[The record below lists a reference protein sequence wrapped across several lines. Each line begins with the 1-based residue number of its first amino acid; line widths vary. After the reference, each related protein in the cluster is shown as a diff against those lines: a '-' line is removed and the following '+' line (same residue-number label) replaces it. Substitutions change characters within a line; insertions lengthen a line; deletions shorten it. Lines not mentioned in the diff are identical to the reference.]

1 MSRESEQQKF
11 DNVVK
16 ELRMTQRQASEFHEY
31 LGRHYRLEKDN
42 MSYQRLLEV
51 GREYLSQ

>member
-16 ELRMTQRQASEFHEY
+16 ELRMTQRQAGEFHEY